1 MGNILLYID
10 VDKVMDVD
18 SILLLIGK
26 LVEVVNIFFD
36 FMKFIVIK
44 ERVE

>member
-26 LVEVVNIFFD
+26 FVEVVNIFFD